1 LRRRPL
7 WSWLVG
13 SGMLLVIACATV
25 TLKGD
30 QGSGRDQVG
39 FSHQRHATAKIE
51 CITCHDDV
59 YDAKTLEAV
68 QLPKERKCL
77 ECHKE
82 QKEKGNCS
90 FCHSDV
96 QFAGPFPKR
105 SQGLQMSHASHIER
119 IGEDCS
125 RCHLKL
131 PEPGQNDDLVPPMAV
146 CTNCHQH
153 QTEYA
158 AGSCSGC
165 HLDLSRFPL
174 RPISDFSHQADFLR
188 SHPRPAR
195 SNPESCYQ
203 CHEQNFCQDC
213 HSSSLPVRL
222 ELRLPERVDRLFVHR
237 GDYLGRHSIDA
248 RADEAMCRRCH
259 GTSFCEGCH
268 TRENLTPAASNPRN
282 PHPAGWNLPG
292 GRNFHGDAAR
302 RDINSCAAC
311 HDQGPNSNCVSCH
324 RVGGIGGNPHPP
336 GWTSHHPQ
344 SEIGHN
350 SMCVICHI

>member
-1 LRRRPL
+1 MRRRPL

-51 CITCHDDV
+51 CITCHEDV

-105 SQGLQMSHASHIER
+105 SLGLQMSHASHIER

-213 HSSSLPVRL
+213 HSSS
-222 ELRLPERVDRLFVHR
+222 
-237 GDYLGRHSIDA
+237 S
-248 RADEAMCRRCH
+248 
-259 GTSFCEGCH
+259 S
-268 TRENLTPAASNPRN
+268 AS
-282 PHPAGWNLPG
+282 
-292 GRNFHGDAAR
+292 
-302 RDINSCAAC
+302 
-311 HDQGPNSNCVSCH
+311 V
-324 RVGGIGGNPHPP
+324 
-336 GWTSHHPQ
+336 
-344 SEIGHN
+344 
-350 SMCVICHI
+350 